1 MQNTILN
8 TLDFIDFIEQQGNI
22 SSSYSAL
29 PLTLIYTIHV
39 IHGYK
44 LDPAQWFLESFR
56 WTKHLMILDINELP
70 WSPSSH
76 HSWHVSTLMIQEI
89 WVHWKFWK
97 HNFCFRGYGES
108 DSPKGREHY
117 KTSLLVNDI
126 KEIVSAL
133 TCITET
139 ADWMKNLNT
148 KLLRLYISSMRS
160 SVSSPQE
167 TLTRELKIQ
176 CAVFHLVMK
185 HCWMLDILFTSQT
198 KWF

>member
-1 MQNTILN
+1 M
-8 TLDFIDFIEQQGNI
+8 
-22 SSSYSAL
+22 
-29 PLTLIYTIHV
+29 
-39 IHGYK
+39 HGYK

-56 WTKHLMILDINELP
+56 WTKHLMILDINQLP

-176 CAVFHLVMK
+176 CAAEYFWRTLRCFIWWWNTVECLIYYLLLKQNDFRRSSFLS
-185 HCWMLDILFTSQT
+185 DFQTSI
-198 KWF
+198 KL